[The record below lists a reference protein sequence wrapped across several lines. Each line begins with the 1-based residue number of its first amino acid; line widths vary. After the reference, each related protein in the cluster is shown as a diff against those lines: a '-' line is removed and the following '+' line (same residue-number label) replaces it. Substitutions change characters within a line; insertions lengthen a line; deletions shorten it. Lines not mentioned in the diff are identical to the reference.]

1 MMKYDTLLFD
11 ADGTLLDFK
20 LSEREAIIDTL
31 RYYDIDPTDEIIES
45 YSQIN
50 DNLWKMLERGEV
62 KKSQLRI
69 QRFATLAEVHGYT
82 YNPAAVADT
91 YAYRLSTKSHL
102 LGNALEVCTELSK
115 TCRLYLITNGFVS
128 IQHGRLDRSPIT
140 PLFKDIFISENL
152 GVEKPARQYFDI
164 VSAQIP
170 EFDASKALVIGDSLS
185 SDIKGG
191 INAGI
196 DVCWFNPG
204 GKRAPDEM
212 KIDYVISD
220 LSELCDITK

>member
-1 MMKYDTLLFD
+1 M
-11 ADGTLLDFK
+11 G
-20 LSEREAIIDTL
+20 
-31 RYYDIDPTDEIIES
+31 
-45 YSQIN
+45 
-50 DNLWKMLERGEV
+50 V
-62 KKSQLRI
+62 
-69 QRFATLAEVHGYT
+69 
-82 YNPAAVADT
+82 
-91 YAYRLSTKSHL
+91 
-102 LGNALEVCTELSK
+102 
-115 TCRLYLITNGFVS
+115 
-128 IQHGRLDRSPIT
+128 
-140 PLFKDIFISENL
+140 LFKDIFISENL

-220 LSELCDITK
+220 LSELYDITK